1 MFYKSH
7 RRHFMKK
14 IHVLLACLLLCV
26 AGLTQSVFAQ
36 TDTPKYKIQP
46 GRQNSPGQE
55 GKPYVV
61 LICSDA
67 FRWDYAEKYQAKNLL
82 KFSAEGVRAVSMYPS
97 FPAST
102 HANHFT
108 LLSGLYP
115 SHSGIVGNEFYDP
128 ARKEMFK
135 PSDGSWFGEEPIWV
149 TAEKQKMLTASFWY
163 IDTEPAIKNI
173 HLTYIYKHI
182 KNQDATGEERAQ
194 ALKDWLSLPEEKR
207 PHFIACYFPDAD
219 HAGHNFGPN
228 SPEVQKA
235 VAFIDDAVGKMV
247 DAAKSTGVPV
257 NFIFVSDHGMMEIDR
272 ENHLHVPASIDKDK
286 FVIISQG
293 NYVNLHAKNPADIM
307 PVYEKLKAEKVPGYD
322 VVLKKDLPAVMR
334 FGQKDDKYNRV
345 GDILLVA
352 QYPKVFTENPIYG
365 AHGFD
370 AHEHKDVQ
378 ATFFAWGP
386 AFKTHLQI
394 PSFENVEVYDVM
406 TKILDIKGLPND
418 GTGAL
423 AKEILK

>member
-1 MFYKSH
+1 
-7 RRHFMKK
+7 MKK
-14 IHVLLACLLLCV
+14 LNVLLTSLLLCI
-26 AGLTQSVFAQ
+26 AGLGQAAFAQ
-36 TDTPKYKIQP
+36 VDTTMQKVIA
-46 GRQNSPGQE
+46 GRKNSPGQQH
-55 GKPYVV
+55 KPYVV

-82 KFSAEGVRAVSMYPS
+82 KFSAEGVRAESMYPS

-102 HANHFT
+102 HANHFA
-108 LLSGLYP
+108 LVSGLYP
-115 SHSGIVGNEFYDP
+115 SHSGIVGNDFYDP

-163 IDTEPAIKNI
+163 IDTEPAVKGT
-173 HLTYIYKHI
+173 HLTYIYKHL
-182 KNQDATGEERAQ
+182 KNQEALGEERAKT
-194 ALKDWLSLPEEKR
+194 LKDWLSLPEEQR

-219 HAGHNFGPN
+219 HTGHTYGPN
-228 SPEVQKA
+228 SPETAKA

-247 DAAKSTGVPV
+247 EAAKSTGVPV

-272 ENHLHVPASIDKDK
+272 QHHLHVPASIDKDK
-286 FVIISQG
+286 FVIVSQG
-293 NYVNLHAKNPADIM
+293 NYVMLHAKNSADIVPM
-307 PVYEKLKAEKVPGYD
+307 YEKLKAEKVPGYD
-322 VVLKKDLPAVMR
+322 VVLKKDLPAIWK
-334 FGQKDDKYNRV
+334 FGPKDDKYNRV

-352 QYPKVFTENPIYG
+352 EYPKVFTENNTVG

-370 AHEHKDVQ
+370 AHEHADVR

-394 PSFENVEVYDVM
+394 RPFDNVEVYDVM
-406 TKILDIKGLPND
+406 TQILGIKGLPND